1 MNNIMDKVKI
11 QFDAGTLLLDAPLET
26 ELPLADIG
34 FVYDARVQAWRGD
47 GLLYAPLIAHLFRN
61 GIPYEDIARKYNAC
75 RLELRGAKSPRD
87 YQREALDAWIK
98 AGRTGVVVLPTGTG
112 KTFLAELAMANSGRN
127 ALVVV
132 PTLDLMVQWAR
143 QLESAFGIKVGML
156 GGGSKEILPVTVS
169 TYDSA
174 VLMTEFIGNRFG
186 LLVVD
191 ECHHL
196 PSEYYSR
203 VARGC
208 IAPFR
213 LGLTATPERSDGGEA
228 QLEELLG
235 GICFRKDID
244 EMEEN
249 VLAPYD
255 TQRICVPLYPEEERA
270 YRENHERYVAFL
282 RRYGINVASLEG
294 WGAFLNACA
303 RYPGGRDAMNAYY
316 VQRKIATGSRA
327 KLDAVWR
334 LLCQHHES
342 RIIVFTADNATA
354 YAIGQRFF
362 LPVLTH
368 HTKAAE
374 RKEFLDMFRSG
385 QYPCLVTSKVLN
397 EGVDVPEADVGIVV
411 SGSGSIREHVQRL
424 GRILRPTPGKRAML
438 YEILS
443 SGTNEWGTSDRRRQ
457 HRAYERFD

>member
-1 MNNIMDKVKI
+1 MEKLKI
-11 QFDAGTLLLDAPLET
+11 QFDAGTLLVDAPLET
-26 ELPLADIG
+26 ELPLGDIG
-34 FVYDARVQAWRGD
+34 FVFDARVESWRGE
-47 GLLYAPLIAHLFRN
+47 GLLYSPLIAYLYRN
-61 GIPYEDIARKYNAC
+61 GVPYEDCARGYNVC
-75 RLELRGAKSPRD
+75 KLELRSARSPRD
-87 YQREALDAWIK
+87 YQREALEAWVR

-112 KTFLAELAMANSGRN
+112 KTFLAELAMANSGRDT
-127 ALVVV
+127 LVVV

-143 QLESAFGIKVGML
+143 QLEEAFNVKVGML
-156 GGGSKEILPVTVS
+156 GGGSKDILPITVS

-174 VLMTEFIGNRFG
+174 VLMMDFIGQRFG

-196 PSEYYSR
+196 PSDYYSR

-213 LGLTATPERSDGGEA
+213 LGLTATPERTDGGEA
-228 QLEELLG
+228 QLDELLG

-244 EMEEN
+244 EMEGN

-255 TQRICVPLYPEEERA
+255 TQRICVPLYPEEEQT
-270 YRENHERYVAFL
+270 YRENHEKYVSFI
-282 RRYGINVASLEG
+282 RRHGIAMGSLEG
-294 WGAFLNACA
+294 WGSFLGACA
-303 RYPGGRDAMNAYY
+303 RFPDGREALNAYY
-316 VQRKIATGSRA
+316 IQRKIAIGSRA
-327 KLDAVWR
+327 KLEAVWR
-334 LLCQHHES
+334 LLCKHNES

-354 YAIGQRFF
+354 YAIGQRFY

-385 QYPCLVTSKVLN
+385 EYPCLVTSKVLN

-424 GRILRPTPGKRAML
+424 GRILRPTPGKRAVL